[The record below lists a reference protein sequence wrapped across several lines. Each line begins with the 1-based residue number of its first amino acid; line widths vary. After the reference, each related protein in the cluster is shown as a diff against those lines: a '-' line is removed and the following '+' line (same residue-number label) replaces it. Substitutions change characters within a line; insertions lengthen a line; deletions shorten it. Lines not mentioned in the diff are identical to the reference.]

1 MGDISKLAR
10 SANTSLLP
18 DHLAF
23 LAVHAKSL
31 HAEDGE
37 AFPAWVPPGKA
48 PRVVD
53 ENAAWTS
60 EVIEVFGSNQ
70 IGKLLAARRIA
81 FWDRRLL
88 RHAVPIA
95 DCGNGDFVV
104 QVVSGRSKGQ
114 VLLVSHDAYVDFVE
128 HLARHG
134 DAPTSD
140 QVVADLLHSRFDAAE
155 RIARSFADFYQQLY
169 RGRSG
174 HVSEAEGG
182 YQVIKLDWD
191 LSALVSDRKQ
201 LLMLGRRGR
210 RGVMLA
216 MGPQSSPKVVVNDA
230 GITDASLYLHGSALF
245 QATRRELRVSRAG
258 GSMRTLL
265 RGQFIGIG
273 GDGAAGVWAISRRR
287 ARYSFFHSKD
297 GARFTRVQEYD
308 FGDILSVHAACSKG
322 LLLSSLHEARLF
334 LLDRK
339 GELEELRTPRDD
351 YFGVHPIFVT
361 RKGTLIAGDEW
372 RSTDLGKTWK
382 RTKSSSGVGANMLV
396 QTSKGA
402 IVALCE
408 TERGDTRLLIS
419 RDDGARFSKVDARI
433 RGESTA
439 IAELGDQLVIAN
451 GKQLVRLPLP

>member
-1 MGDISKLAR
+1 MGNISKLAKA
-10 SANTSLLP
+10 ANTSLLP

-23 LAVHAKSL
+23 LAVQAKSL
-31 HAEDGE
+31 HREDGE
-37 AFPAWVPPGKA
+37 AFPPWDPPGKA
-48 PRVVD
+48 PRAVD

-60 EVIEVFGSNQ
+60 EVIEVYGSKQ
-70 IGKLLAARRIA
+70 IEKLLGARHVA

-95 DCGNGDFVV
+95 SCGNGDFVV
-104 QVVSGRSKGQ
+104 QVVSGRSKGH
-114 VLLVSHDAYVDFVE
+114 VLLVSHDAYGDFFE
-128 HLARHG
+128 HLARLG

-174 HVSEAEGG
+174 QVSDEEGG
-182 YQVIKLDWD
+182 YQVIKLDWE
-191 LSALVSDRKQ
+191 LSAFARDRKQ
-201 LLMLGRRGR
+201 LFMLGQRGR

-216 MGPQSSPKVVVNDA
+216 MEPQSSPKVVVDDA
-230 GITDASLYLHGSALF
+230 GITDASLFLHGTQLL

-258 GSMRTLL
+258 GSLRTLL
-265 RGQFIGIG
+265 RGKFIGIG
-273 GDGAAGVWAISRRR
+273 DDGAGGVWAISSRR

-308 FGDILSVHAACSKG
+308 FDDILTVHGACSKG

-339 GELEELRTPRDD
+339 GELEDLRTPRDD

-372 RSTDLGKTWK
+372 RSTDVGRTWK
-382 RTKSSSGVGANMLV
+382 RTTSPGGVGANMLI
-396 QTSKGA
+396 QTSKGV

-408 TERGDTRLLIS
+408 TERRDTRLLIS
-419 RDDGARFSKVDARI
+419 RDDGASFSKLDVRI
-433 RGESTA
+433 KGQSTA
-439 IAELGDQLVIAN
+439 IAELGDRLVIAN
-451 GKQLVRLPLP
+451 GEQLVRLPLP